1 MSGCGSCGG
10 DSSGGASVSR
20 QGFLP
25 SLHYRFCPAC
35 WEEIEA
41 ALRAVGVEHIWADNP
56 NEWWA
61 GGNPWPP

>member
-1 MSGCGSCGG
+1 MIMRWSHKPP
-10 DSSGGASVSR
+10 V
-20 QGFLP
+20 
-25 SLHYRFCPAC
+25 HYRFCPAC
-35 WEEIEA
+35 WEEIEN